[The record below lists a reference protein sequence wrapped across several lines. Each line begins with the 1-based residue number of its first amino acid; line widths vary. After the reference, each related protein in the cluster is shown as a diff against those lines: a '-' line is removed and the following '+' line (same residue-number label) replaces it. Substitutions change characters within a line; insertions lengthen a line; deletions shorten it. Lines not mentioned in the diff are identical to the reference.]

1 MNASIETSLR
11 EWLLST
17 VPFADSSIHTGQSAE
32 TIPGDAPVIF
42 CACETVEPVALGL
55 YKVTAQIVIS
65 TPCVIEES
73 LPTHQALSDALKAEI
88 LDPSALVDFLPPSLH
103 LAGAVLNSFTQST
116 ANERWLTSS
125 EIVLG
130 LTQI

>member
-1 MNASIETSLR
+1 MNAAIETSLR

-17 VPFADSSIHTGQSAE
+17 PAFADSAIFTGQSAE
-32 TIPGDAPVIF
+32 TIPGDAPVVF
-42 CACETVEPVALGL
+42 CACETVEPVAMG
-55 YKVTAQIVIS
+55 YFKFTAQLIIS
-65 TPCVIEES
+65 TPCVIEEA
-73 LPTHQALSDALKAEI
+73 LPTHLALSDALKAELYDI
-88 LDPSALVDFLPPSLH
+88 APLVDFLPASLH
-103 LAGAVLNSFTQST
+103 LAGAVLNSFSQST

>member
-1 MNASIETSLR
+1 MNAAIETSLR

-17 VPFADSSIHTGQSAE
+17 APFADSSIHTGQSAE
-32 TIPGDAPVIF
+32 TIPGDAPVVF

-88 LDPSALVDFLPPSLH
+88 LDPSIVDFLPASLH

>member
-1 MNASIETSLR
+1 MNASIESSLR
-11 EWLLST
+11 DWLLST
-17 VPFADSSIHTGQSAE
+17 TAFADSSIHTGQSAE
-32 TIPGDAPVIF
+32 TIPGDQPVIF

-116 ANERWLTSS
+116 ANDRWLTTS

-130 LTQI
+130 LSEI